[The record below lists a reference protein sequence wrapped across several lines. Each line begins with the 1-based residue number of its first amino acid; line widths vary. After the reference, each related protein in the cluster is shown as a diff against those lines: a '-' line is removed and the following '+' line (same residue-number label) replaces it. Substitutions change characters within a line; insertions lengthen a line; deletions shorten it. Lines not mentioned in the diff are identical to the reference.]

1 MEPPA
6 AALPIPGNGDYGKRF
21 RRPGCNLC
29 RHLRPNM
36 DLLPDEEEKSENACA
51 ACYAL
56 QKEDYD
62 LVTLDCLPGIKLDGG
77 CGIYGRRRGAS
88 VDDCHAVISRAPEQV
103 RAFCCEHGFPSC
115 RFDALPQ

>member
-1 MEPPA
+1 
-6 AALPIPGNGDYGKRF
+6 
-21 RRPGCNLC
+21 
-29 RHLRPNM
+29 M

-77 CGIYGRRRGAS
+77 CSIYGRRRGAS
-88 VDDCHAVISRAPEQV
+88 VDDCHAVISARRSRCVLSAASTDSQAAGL
-103 RAFCCEHGFPSC
+103 R
-115 RFDALPQ
+115 LWPQ